1 MKSKIIR
8 SLDEAVA
15 DIPDG
20 ARIMFGGFGG
30 AGFPNNL
37 IQALARKGV
46 KGITAISNNC
56 GTHDGELGVMF
67 RNQQIKHAIVA
78 FPGPH
83 STYFQEQFAAGKVTL
98 ELVPQGILC
107 ER

>member
-1 MKSKIIR
+1 MKPKIVN
-8 SLDEAVA
+8 SPEAAVA

-37 IQALARKGV
+37 IQALSKKGV
-46 KGITAISNNC
+46 KNITAISNNC
-56 GTHDGELGVMF
+56 GTREGELGVMF
-67 RNQQIKHAIVA
+67 KHGQVKHVICS

-83 STYFQEQFAAGKVTL
+83 ANYFQERFA
-98 ELVPQGILC
+98 
-107 ER
+107 